1 MIKLSEDNIGEYMY
15 GLRLGK
21 EDTKSTDHK
30 EKPACSTERLSTQSG
45 AAKCHDM

>member
-30 EKPACSTERLSTQSG
+30 EKMNKLDFIQIKNFA
-45 AAKCHDM
+45 H